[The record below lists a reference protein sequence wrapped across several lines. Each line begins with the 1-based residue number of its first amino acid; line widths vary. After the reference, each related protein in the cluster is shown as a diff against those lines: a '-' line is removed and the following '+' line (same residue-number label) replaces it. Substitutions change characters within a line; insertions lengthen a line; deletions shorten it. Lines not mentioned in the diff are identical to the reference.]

1 MFETFR
7 NAWKV
12 PDLRKKLLYTLL
24 IVLIFRVGAAI
35 PVPYLDA
42 SVMNSLMTQSGS
54 LLGYVDMMTGGAFSK
69 ATLFALSVTPYI
81 TATIVMQLLTIA
93 IGPLERLSK
102 EGEEGRKKI
111 AKITRW
117 VTIALALVQA
127 IAYYF
132 MFKNYGAVK

>member
-24 IVLIFRVGAAI
+24 IILIFRVGAAI

-42 SVMNSLMTQSGS
+42 SVMNSLMSQSGS

-81 TATIVMQLLTIA
+81 TATIVIQLLTIA
-93 IGPLERLSK
+93 IRPLERLSK
-102 EGEEGRKKI
+102 EGEEGRKKL

-117 VTIALALVQA
+117 VTIGLALVQA

-132 MFKNYGAVK
+132 KIGRAHV